1 MTTMLFFDD
10 NWLFARQGLR
20 RRLGRPCL
28 ISEGIYRDPQAIIA
42 MGSPT
47 VYSDGQGGYLLF
59 YGGFP
64 LGATP
69 KDRSVALLAHSDD
82 GLNFAGVDTR
92 GMVDIPDRVL
102 PNQLI
107 SGELVHEMAMA
118 YRDERAEPG
127 KRYKALTLRY
137 DNKAVR
143 ARNELWSSPD
153 GMVWKKQEG
162 CCWHARGAEPGVG
175 LCYNPATKAYT
186 LTVRP
191 DMGERRIATC
201 ETMDFQTFS
210 TPKWCMQ
217 ADALDDPIAELY
229 GMPIF
234 PYKGMIIGFPWLY
247 HVDGEERGIKFWRGR
262 MDAQL
267 AYSLN
272 GSAFQRTLR
281 EPFLPNGDYGDPDF
295 GVILPSSLLQMPDGS
310 LRIYGFAR
318 TIEHG
323 PYRRQ
328 EVSTIVAYALRED
341 GFVYL
346 ETTGG
351 TATLRTREMLLS
363 TLPSF
368 NLSTTGG
375 ATCAILGRDMVP
387 LSGFSHQDCTPFFGD
402 DTHWVPRFQDGDAQ
416 TLKNR
421 VVTLELRLLTGRVY
435 ALSGDFVLLSGVAAN
450 RYEKTGIIDSI
461 EGF

>member
-1 MTTMLFFDD
+1 MKTMLFFDD
-10 NWLFARQGLR
+10 NWLFERQGLR
-20 RRLGRPCL
+20 RRLGRPRL
-28 ISEGIYRDPQAIIA
+28 VTQGIFQDPQAIIA

-47 VYSDGQGGYLLF
+47 VYPDDSGGYLLF

-69 KDRSVALLAHSDD
+69 KDRPVALVARSED
-82 GLNFAGVDTR
+82 GLHFAGVNTR
-92 GMVDIPDRVL
+92 GMTHIPDRVL
-102 PNQLI
+102 SNQLI
-107 SGELVHEMAMA
+107 SGALVHEMAMA
-118 YRDERAEPG
+118 YRDELAEPD
-127 KRYKALTLRY
+127 KRYKALTLCY
-137 DNKAVR
+137 DTETVR

-153 GMVWKKQEG
+153 GLIWEKQEG
-162 CCWHARGAEPGVG
+162 CCWHTRGAEPGVG
-175 LCYNPATKAYT
+175 LCYNSVSKAYT

-201 ETMDFQTFS
+201 ETKDFQTFS
-210 TPKWCMQ
+210 APKWCMQ
-217 ADALDDPIAELY
+217 ADALDEPITELY

-234 PYKGMIIGFPWLY
+234 PYKGVIIGFPWLY
-247 HVDGEERGIKFWRGR
+247 HVDGEEKGAKFWRGR

-272 GSAFQRTLR
+272 GLAFQRTLR
-281 EPFLPNGDYGDPDF
+281 EPFMPNGEYGDPDY

-328 EVSTIVAYALRED
+328 EVSSIAAYNLRED

-351 TATLRTREMLLS
+351 HATLRTREMLLS
-363 TLPSF
+363 ELPNF
-368 NLSTTGG
+368 NLSTTGV

-387 LSGFSHQDCTPFFGD
+387 LPGFSHMDCTPFFGD
-402 DTHWVPRFQDGDAQ
+402 DTHWVPHFQNGNVQEFRD
-416 TLKNR
+416 R
-421 VVTLELRLLTGRVY
+421 VVALELRLLTGRVY
-435 ALSGDFVLLSGVAAN
+435 ALSGNFVLLSSVAAN
-450 RYEKTGIIDSI
+450 RYEKTGIIDST